1 MHLRNKM
8 TKFQLKI
15 FLKAAYE
22 IILVFLQFFI
32 ISLHFFQWQ
41 LIPQKQIIQV
51 STLSYLLG
59 FLIIIIALI
68 ILLFA
73 IKDLGRNLSP
83 FPRPLNKSNLV
94 TTGIYRF
101 TRHPM
106 YYSLIFISFGV
117 FITKLSIHYLF
128 LSTSLGLIIK
138 FKIALEEQYLK
149 TKFKNYL
156 IYKNEVKY

>member
-1 MHLRNKM
+1 MS
-8 TKFQLKI
+8 KFQLKI
-15 FLKAAYE
+15 FFKAAYE

-32 ISLHFFQWQ
+32 ISLHFFKWKF
-41 LIPQKQIIQV
+41 IPEKQIIQV
-51 STLSYLLG
+51 TPFSYFVG
-59 FLIIIIALI
+59 FLIIIISFI

-83 FPRPLNKSNLV
+83 FPRPMNNSNLV
-94 TTGIYRF
+94 TKGIYRF

-117 FITKLSIHYLF
+117 FITKLSIYYLF
-128 LSTSLGLIIK
+128 LLISLILIIK

-149 TKFKNYL
+149 NKFKNYL
-156 IYKNEVKY
+156 LYKNEVKY

>member
-1 MHLRNKM
+1 M

-15 FLKAAYE
+15 FIKAAYE

-32 ISLHFFQWQ
+32 ISLHFFQWE

-51 STLSYLLG
+51 TPFSYFVG
-59 FLIIIIALI
+59 FLIIIIAFI
-68 ILLFA
+68 ILLVA

-83 FPRPLNKSNLV
+83 FPRPINNSNLV
-94 TTGIYRF
+94 TKGIYRF

-117 FITKLSIHYLF
+117 FIIKLSIYYLF
-128 LSTSLGLIIK
+128 LSISLGLIIK
-138 FKIALEEQYLK
+138 LKIALEEQYLNN
-149 TKFKNYL
+149 KFQNYL
-156 IYKNEVKY
+156 LYKNEVKY

>member
-1 MHLRNKM
+1 MA
-8 TKFQLKI
+8 KFQFKI
-15 FLKAAYE
+15 FFKAAYE

-32 ISLHFFQWQ
+32 IILHFFKWEF
-41 LIPQKQIIQV
+41 IPEKQIIQI
-51 STLSYLLG
+51 TPFSYFLG
-59 FLIIIIALI
+59 FLIIIIAFI
-68 ILLFA
+68 ILLVA

-83 FPRPLNKSNLV
+83 FPRPIKNSNLV
-94 TTGIYRF
+94 NKGIYRF

-117 FITKLSIHYLF
+117 FITKLSIYYLF
-128 LSTSLGLIIK
+128 LLISLILIIK

-149 TKFKNYL
+149 NKFKNYS

>member
-1 MHLRNKM
+1 M
-8 TKFQLKI
+8 TKFQIKN

-32 ISLHFFQWQ
+32 ISLHFFQWEFIQ
-41 LIPQKQIIQV
+41 QKQIIQV
-51 STLSYLLG
+51 SPLSYLLG
-59 FLIIIIALI
+59 FLIIIFALI
-68 ILLFA
+68 ILLVA

-83 FPRPLNKSNLV
+83 FPRPIKNSNLV
-94 TTGIYRF
+94 TKGIYRF

-106 YYSLIFISFGV
+106 YYSLIFISFGF
-117 FITKLSIHYLF
+117 FITKLSIYYLF
-128 LSTSLGLIIK
+128 LSISLALIIK

-149 TKFKNYL
+149 NKFKNYL